1 MQQIGDRIHSLRK
14 GLGISQGEFGS
25 KIGIKKSSVSS
36 MEKNKSN
43 PSTQTIKL
51 ICVEFNVNYD
61 WLVNGVGDIFIKN
74 NNSIHER
81 IKYLRKDIL
90 HLTQIDFGK
99 RIGIAGTTV
108 TSWEKRNMN
117 PSETALKTICYE
129 FNVNYDWL
137 VDGDGDIFIENND
150 SIELLKKDYDLEDNE
165 VKAIKAFLNL
175 NKVER
180 KVLVY
185 YLEKAFGKDGQ

>member
-25 KIGIKKSSVSS
+25 KIGIKKASVSS

-51 ICVEFNVNYD
+51 IC
-61 WLVNGVGDIFIKN
+61 I
-74 NNSIHER
+74 
-81 IKYLRKDIL
+81 
-90 HLTQIDFGK
+90 
-99 RIGIAGTTV
+99 
-108 TSWEKRNMN
+108 
-117 PSETALKTICYE
+117 E

-137 VDGDGDIFIENND
+137 VDGVGDIFIENND

-165 VKAIKAFLNL
+165 VRAIKAFLNL
-175 NKVER
+175 NKTER

-185 YLEKAFGKDGQ
+185 YLEKAFGKDE